1 MTADE
6 RTDAVVFE
14 KGFLHLTDISMVQLL
29 QDADLS
35 RKRHLIGI
43 NSGSGAP
50 DLVFFNDLDG
60 IPLARRTRHGLH
72 DCRK

>member
-1 MTADE
+1 MLADE
-6 RTDAVVFE
+6 RTDAIVFE
-14 KGFLHLTDISMVQLL
+14 KGFLHLADIPMMQPL

-35 RKRHLIGI
+35 RKRHLITTD
-43 NSGSGAP
+43 SGSGAL